1 MASIKD
7 SDSKL
12 IFSLSKGDV
21 KAFNEL
27 FSRYHLQ
34 IYHFATKILQSKTDA
49 EEIVQEVF
57 IAVWQNRHYIK
68 PEGFSAYL
76 FGIARNQVHSLLRKQ
91 VYFNHYLL
99 FLGKNSETGYN
110 PVEEK
115 INFDEIQK
123 FVAEQIDQLPERRK
137 KIFCMSRFEQMTYKE
152 IAQKLNISENTVD
165 TQIRHVLNVLRK
177 EYFKKNF

>member
-1 MASIKD
+1 MASKND

-27 FSRYHLQ
+27 FLRYHLQ
-34 IYHFATKILQSKTDA
+34 VYRFSIKILRSETDA

-57 IAVWQNRHYIK
+57 IAVWQNRQRIK

-76 FGIARNQVHSLLRKQ
+76 FGIAKNHVHSLLRKQ
-91 VYFNHYLL
+91 VYFNQYLL
-99 FLGKNSETGYN
+99 FLERKPEVDYN
-110 PVEEK
+110 PVEEQ

-123 FVAEQIDQLPERRK
+123 FFTEQIDQLPERRK
-137 KIFCMSRFEQMTYKE
+137 KIFSMSRFEQMTYKE

-165 TQIRHVLNVLRK
+165 TQIRNVLNVLRR
-177 EYFKKNF
+177 EYFKKFF

>member
-1 MASIKD
+1 MASIND

-12 IFSLSKGDV
+12 IFSLSQGDV

-27 FSRYHLQ
+27 FLRYHLQ
-34 IYHFATKILQSKTDA
+34 IYRFAIKILQSEIDA

-91 VYFNHYLL
+91 TYFYQYLL
-99 FLGKNSETGYN
+99 FIGKKS
-110 PVEEK
+110 
-115 INFDEIQK
+115 
-123 FVAEQIDQLPERRK
+123 
-137 KIFCMSRFEQMTYKE
+137 
-152 IAQKLNISENTVD
+152 
-165 TQIRHVLNVLRK
+165 
-177 EYFKKNF
+177 